1 MLGAGVEILKRKNL
15 LEYGLITLGCLITA
29 VGLDMFLV
37 PNRIASGGV
46 SGLATI
52 TFHLFGLPVG
62 LVMLAL
68 NIPLFL
74 ASIKIL
80 GPQFGLKTLYGFFV
94 LSVFIDTLSPITKS
108 PTSDPVLAALF
119 GGIMSGLGL
128 GIVFKAGGTTGGTD
142 LAAQLIRKFFKT
154 TTGQGLFMVDGLVI
168 LLAGMAFTIEL
179 ALYALIAVFIATK
192 IIDLVQEGVGSKAA
206 LIISNNTTDI
216 AESVM
221 SQLGRGA
228 TLMEGVGAYTLE
240 NKGILLTVVGR
251 WEVTRLKT
259 LVSETD
265 PAAFV
270 IVADVHEVLGEGF
283 KNIGEI

>member
-1 MLGAGVEILKRKNL
+1 MIEPGGEFLGKMLGAGVEILKRKNL

-128 GIVFKAGGTTGGTD
+128 NNIQGRGTTGGTD
-142 LAAQLIRKFFKT
+142 
-154 TTGQGLFMVDGLVI
+154 
-168 LLAGMAFTIEL
+168 
-179 ALYALIAVFIATK
+179 
-192 IIDLVQEGVGSKAA
+192 
-206 LIISNNTTDI
+206 
-216 AESVM
+216 
-221 SQLGRGA
+221 
-228 TLMEGVGAYTLE
+228 
-240 NKGILLTVVGR
+240 
-251 WEVTRLKT
+251 
-259 LVSETD
+259 
-265 PAAFV
+265 
-270 IVADVHEVLGEGF
+270 
-283 KNIGEI
+283 